1 MGGWRHRL
9 DALLTFVVDGIRR
22 SISLYVLLFF
32 PTARFM
38 VVQLSPLVL
47 LVLMHTVWRMAD
59 NSSLD
64 ENVEANVRVAT
75 LHTTS

>member
-1 MGGWRHRL
+1 LETQAGR
-9 DALLTFVVDGIRR
+9 ASLLRR
-22 SISLYVLLFF
+22 RWYPAIYALYVLLFF
-32 PTARFM
+32 PTARFI

-59 NSSLD
+59 HSSLD

-75 LHTTS
+75 VHTTS